1 LSDKRLAFWF
11 FLFIGSIYA
20 LASSGRARTPD
31 EYMTIF
37 QAESLIDRGSTAVPQ
52 SLDANDFYG
61 TYDLKHQPRSP
72 YPPGPAILAVP
83 YEWFARKVIARLPG
97 VAHDRTTVFYVE
109 GFGATLSSAT
119 VAGAAMAVFF
129 LFLRRLRL
137 NVRDS
142 MLLTGCVAFG
152 TYLFPYSGYFFSE
165 PLSTLLFLL
174 AAYALFGSEN
184 PLTSKRAIVAGVI
197 LGFSLW
203 VRPTMVLAAGVFGLA
218 TVIRDRKD
226 RWKNAFLVLLLPGL
240 SGVGY
245 LIRNKYLF
253 GRALEFGYPDTAEL
267 GKQLNTF
274 HAPFYVGLTG
284 FLLSPGKSVFLYCP
298 LLILAIYG
306 MRKLWKTDRGLATL
320 CCGLPLVYL
329 LFYMRYTQWE
339 GGFCPGPRYL
349 LPAVI
354 VSTLGIAPL
363 VLMRSPR
370 LKQALLAFAI
380 IGFAVQVITY
390 STSFFEDQAAGNY
403 YDGFFNYRMAY
414 NPMVTQTERL
424 MAYVGGKSAPLGMG
438 FDRWFVFLSKLG
450 VPSGTLV
457 LIAIPPLALAMWSF
471 WVLRS
476 AWIGASEI
484 PSVMI
489 EIPGQASSRSF
500 SGTP

>member
-1 LSDKRLAFWF
+1 
-11 FLFIGSIYA
+11 
-20 LASSGRARTPD
+20 
-31 EYMTIF
+31 MTIF
-37 QAESLIDRGSTAVPQ
+37 QAESLLDRGSTAVPQ
-52 SLDANDFYG
+52 SLQANDFYG
-61 TYDLKHQPRSP
+61 KYDLKHQPRSP
-72 YPPGPAILAVP
+72 YPPGPAMLAVP

-119 VAGAAMAVFF
+119 FAAAAMAVFF
-129 LFLRRLRL
+129 LFLRRLQLSARE
-137 NVRDS
+137 S
-142 MLLTGCVAFG
+142 IWLTICVAFG

-174 AAYALFGSEN
+174 AAYVLFGSEQA
-184 PLTSKRAIVAGVI
+184 LTSKRAIVAGVI

-203 VRPTMVLAAGVFGLA
+203 VRPTMVLAAGVYGLA
-218 TVIRDRKD
+218 TIIRDQKE
-226 RWKNAFLVLLLPGL
+226 RWKNAFLVLLFPGL
-240 SGVGY
+240 SGIGY
-245 LIRNKYLF
+245 LAWNKYLF
-253 GRALEFGYPDTAEL
+253 GRALEFGYPQTAEL

-274 HAPFYVGLTG
+274 HTPFYIGLTG

-306 MRKLWKTDRGLATL
+306 MRKLWKADRGLGTL
-320 CCGLPLVYL
+320 SCGLPLVYL

-354 VSTLGIAPL
+354 VSSLGAAPI
-363 VLMRSPR
+363 VLMRLAR
-370 LKQALLAFAI
+370 LKQALLALAI
-380 IGFAVQVITY
+380 IGFAVQVVSY
-390 STSFFEDQAAGNY
+390 STSFFEDQVAGNY

-424 MAYVGGKSAPLGMG
+424 IAYISGKPAPLGMG

-457 LIAIPPLALAMWSF
+457 LIAIPPLVLAMWSF
-471 WVLRS
+471 WVLRR

-484 PSVMI
+484 SSVTT

-500 SGTP
+500 SGTH